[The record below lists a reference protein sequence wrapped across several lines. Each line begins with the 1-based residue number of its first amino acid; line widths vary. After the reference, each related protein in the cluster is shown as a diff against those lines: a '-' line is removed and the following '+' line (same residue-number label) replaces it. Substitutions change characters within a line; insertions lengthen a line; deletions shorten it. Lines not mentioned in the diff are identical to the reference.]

1 MARFEWSRILKQHVG
16 TGSQSRCNGARVS
29 RTRFL
34 PRLDP
39 MEART
44 LLSTLLVSNLSDS
57 GTGSLRAAI
66 ATPGNGNIID
76 FAHGLH
82 GTITLASD
90 LPITHGVTINGP
102 GANRVSVSGNDAN
115 RIFDISGNAS
125 VSIGGLTIT
134 DGLATAGGGILLEG
148 SAALNLSNCAFTDN
162 VALGNAAGGGFG
174 GAIEDT
180 SSGGLTVT
188 NSTFDANEAVGFGP
202 NNPTTPGYILALGG
216 AIDVSYNSSS
226 TSTISNSTFTGNQ
239 AEGGITG
246 ASAGGGAL
254 SNSSIIGA
262 TMSVTNCTLSSN
274 AAVGAAGGDGITN
287 FGSGQGGGINDFSSL
302 NVSNSTLCDNL
313 AQGTPLARGAV
324 PSQTVSSGSASAGG
338 GIFCL
343 PNFVPTATVT
353 VANSTLTGNQAVGG
367 AGAPGSAGSIGE
379 GGGISLIVVPSA
391 LVIGCT
397 LTDNV
402 AQGGAGGTNSL
413 GAPGVSG
420 GIDLAFGSVVT
431 VNNSFLIGNE
441 AIGGAGGS
449 GSNGGDGVGGGIN
462 VGTGVIYGTT
472 DDCSLTLTNSS
483 LVGNQAVGGAGGSGS
498 NGGNGWGGGVSVLA
512 GSSAAIDAT
521 RITLNS
527 AAGGVAGTGG
537 SSGQGIGGGLFIDT
551 GADVTL
557 SKSTKVIFNFASTSD
572 DNIFGTYTIS

>member
-1 MARFEWSRILKQHVG
+1 MARFEWPRTLKRQVG
-16 TGSQSRCNGARVS
+16 ISSQSRRNGARVT

-44 LLSTLLVSNLSDS
+44 LLSTFMVSNLSDT

-66 ATPGNGNIID
+66 TTAGNGDIID

-90 LPITHGVTINGP
+90 LPISHSVTINGP
-102 GANRVSVSGNDAN
+102 GANKLSVSGNDAN
-115 RIFDISGNAS
+115 RVFDISGSAS

-134 DGLATAGGGILLEG
+134 DGQASVGGGILLEG
-148 SAALNLSNCAFTDN
+148 SAGLSLSDCTLTDN

-188 NSTFDANEAVGFGP
+188 NSTFDANEAIGIGP
-202 NNPTTPGYILALGG
+202 NNPTSPGYILALGG
-216 AIDVSYNSSS
+216 AIDVSFNSSS
-226 TSTISNSTFTGNQ
+226 TSTISNSTFNGNQ
-239 AEGGITG
+239 VQGGITG

-262 TMSVTNCTLSSN
+262 TMSVTNCTLSDN

-302 NVSNSTLCDNL
+302 NVINSTLRDNE
-313 AQGTPLARGAV
+313 AQGTPLAPGAV

-343 PNFVPTATVT
+343 PDFVPTATVT

-367 AGAPGSAGSIGE
+367 AGAPAAPAASGK
-379 GGGISLIVVPSA
+379 
-391 LVIGCT
+391 
-397 LTDNV
+397 
-402 AQGGAGGTNSL
+402 GA
-413 GAPGVSG
+413 VSP
-420 GIDLAFGSVVT
+420 
-431 VNNSFLIGNE
+431 
-441 AIGGAGGS
+441 
-449 GSNGGDGVGGGIN
+449 
-462 VGTGVIYGTT
+462 
-472 DDCSLTLTNSS
+472 
-483 LVGNQAVGGAGGSGS
+483 
-498 NGGNGWGGGVSVLA
+498 
-512 GSSAAIDAT
+512 
-521 RITLNS
+521 
-527 AAGGVAGTGG
+527 
-537 SSGQGIGGGLFIDT
+537 
-551 GADVTL
+551 
-557 SKSTKVIFNFASTSD
+557 
-572 DNIFGTYTIS
+572 

>member
-1 MARFEWSRILKQHVG
+1 
-16 TGSQSRCNGARVS
+16 
-29 RTRFL
+29 
-34 PRLDP
+34 
-39 MEART
+39 MEDRT
-44 LLSTLLVSNLSDS
+44 LLSTFLVSSLSDS
-57 GTGSLRAAI
+57 GTGSLRTAI
-66 ATPGNGNIID
+66 ASAGNGDIID

-82 GTITLASD
+82 GTIMLATD
-90 LPITHGVTINGP
+90 LPINHSVTINGP
-102 GANRVSVSGNDAN
+102 GANKLSVSGDDAN
-115 RIFDISGNAS
+115 RIFDISGTAS
-125 VSIGGLTIT
+125 VSISGLTVT
-134 DGLATAGGGILLEG
+134 DGLATSGGGILLEG
-148 SAALNLSNCAFTDN
+148 SAALSLSNCTLTDN
-162 VALGNAAGGGFG
+162 EALGTAAGGGFG

-180 SSGGLTVT
+180 SSGALNVT
-188 NSTFDANEAVGFGP
+188 NSTFDANEAVGIGP

-216 AIDVSYNSSS
+216 AIDVSFNSNS
-226 TSTISNSTFTGNQ
+226 TSTISNSAFTWNQ
-239 AEGGITG
+239 AKGGITG

-262 TMSVTNCTLSSN
+262 TMTVTNCTLGGN
-274 AAVGAAGGDGITN
+274 TAIGEAGGDGITN
-287 FGSGQGGGINDFSSL
+287 FGSGQGGGINDFSTL

-313 AQGTPLARGAV
+313 AQGTPLALGAV

-391 LVIGCT
+391 LVTGCT
-397 LTDNV
+397 LAGNV
-402 AQGGAGGTNSL
+402 AQGGAGGSDSV

-431 VNNSFLIGNE
+431 VSNTVLIGNQ

-462 VGTGVIYGTT
+462 VGTGVIYGAP
-472 DDCSLTLTNSS
+472 DDCSLTLTDST
-483 LVGNQAVGGAGGSGS
+483 LVGNQAVGGAGGAGS
-498 NGGNGWGGGVSVLA
+498 NGGSGSGGGVSVLA
-512 GSSAAIDAT
+512 GSSAAIDGTWIAF
-521 RITLNS
+521 N
-527 AAGGVAGTGG
+527 AALGGVAGKGG
-537 SSGQGIGGGLFIDT
+537 ASGEGLGGGLYIDT

-557 SKSTKVIFNFASTSD
+557 SKSTEVVFNFASTSD
-572 DNIFGTYTIS
+572 DNIFGIYTIS